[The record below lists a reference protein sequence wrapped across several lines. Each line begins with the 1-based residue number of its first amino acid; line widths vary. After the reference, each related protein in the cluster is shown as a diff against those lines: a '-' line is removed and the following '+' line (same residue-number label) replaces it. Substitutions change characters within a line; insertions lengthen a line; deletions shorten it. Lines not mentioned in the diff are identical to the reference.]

1 MNTTAVIIDDEI
13 NNSNYLKSLLE
24 TCLSEIILL
33 GVASNMN
40 DGIKLIESK
49 NPDIVFLDVE
59 LQTATGF
66 DLLNK
71 IPNINFSV
79 IFTTAH
85 QHYALQAIKFAALD
99 FLLKPVDA
107 DELKVAVSKAIKQ
120 QKENSLTKNISV
132 LLGNLH
138 GKKEQNK
145 IAISTIGGM
154 NVMEIKEII
163 YCQSDGPYTNIF
175 LFSDKI
181 MSSKHLKEYENLLTE
196 YGFFRIHKSFLV
208 NLAEIK
214 KYSKSD
220 GGFVI
225 MSNGDKVDVSEKK
238 RDELMTK
245 LSSQIIFI

>member
-1 MNTTAVIIDDEI
+1 MIKAIIIDDEI
-13 NNSNYLKSLLE
+13 NNSNYLQSLIE
-24 TCLSEIILL
+24 THVPDVTLL
-33 GVASNMN
+33 GIASNVN
-40 DGIKLIESK
+40 DGIKLIEEK
-49 NPDIVFLDVE
+49 KPQIVFLDVE

-71 IPNINFSV
+71 IPNIGFSV
-79 IFTTAH
+79 IFATAH
-85 QHYALQAIKFAALD
+85 QHYAMQAIKFAALD

-107 DELKVAVSKAIKQ
+107 EELKIAVKKATKH
-120 QKENSLTKNISV
+120 QKENTFAKSMDV
-132 LLGNLH
+132 LLENFH
-138 GKKEQNK
+138 GKKEQKK
-145 IAISTIGGM
+145 IAISTAGGM

-175 LFSDKI
+175 LPAQKI

-238 RDELMTK
+238 KDELMTK
-245 LSSQIIFI
+245 LSSNIIFI